1 MKGFML
7 FIPVFILFI
16 LIYGII
22 KGVKVYE
29 AFVEGARDGLKITY
43 RIFPYLL
50 AMIFAVTLVRT
61 SGMMSIIEKILSPFT
76 YILGIPK
83 EIMPLVL
90 IKPIS
95 GSGALGTLTEIIN
108 TFGVDSY
115 IGICAAVVMGTTET
129 IFYTIS
135 IYFGSI
141 KIKKIRHTIWAA
153 LLADIAAIIA
163 AVNIV
168 KLFLK

>member
-7 FIPVFILFI
+7 FIPIVILFI

-29 AFVEGARDGLKITY
+29 VFVEGARDGLKITY

-61 SGMMSIIEKILSPFT
+61 SGMMNIIEKILSPFT

-135 IYFGSI
+135 IYFGSV
-141 KIKKIRHTIWAA
+141 KIKKIRHTLWAV
-153 LLADIAAIIA
+153 LLADIAAVIA

-168 KLFLK
+168 KIFLK